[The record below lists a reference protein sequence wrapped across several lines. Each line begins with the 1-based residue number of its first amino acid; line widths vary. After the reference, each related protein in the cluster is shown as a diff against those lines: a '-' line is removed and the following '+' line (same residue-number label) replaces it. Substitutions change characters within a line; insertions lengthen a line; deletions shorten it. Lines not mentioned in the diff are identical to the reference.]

1 MVSTALVHIWGQ
13 LVGAVAWDADSKTAR
28 FEYDAGF
35 DLKKYALAPIKMP
48 EKGIIYSFPELADTE
63 TFKGLPGLLADSVP
77 DRYGK
82 ELINIW
88 LAQQGRPENSLNP
101 VELLCFVG
109 KRGMGALEFEPAQEL
124 KTHPEAIELSHLI
137 DITKSILEERE
148 KLLIHTSHEMKDV
161 MINILKMGTSAGGAR
176 PKAIIA
182 YNEETGEIRSGQTLA
197 DSGFEHWLIKFDAVS
212 DVQFGSATG
221 YGKIEMTYYK
231 MATDFGIDMMESR
244 LIEENDRVHFMTKR
258 FDRENGNQ
266 KIHIQT
272 FCAIQ
277 HYNFNN
283 ITSYSYEQLFQTMRR
298 LRLDYSEAEQMYKR
312 MVFNILAK
320 NCDDHTKNFSF
331 MMKQGAKWQ
340 LAPAYDVCF
349 SYSPESYWVSQHN
362 LSVNG
367 KRKDFERKD
376 LLEIA
381 KQNNIRN
388 PEKIIDEGVAIVNN
402 WSQYAKDYDVDPKK
416 IKAIDNLL
424 LKRL

>member
-1 MVSTALVHIWGQ
+1 
-13 LVGAVAWDADSKTAR
+13 
-28 FEYDAGF
+28 
-35 DLKKYALAPIKMP
+35 
-48 EKGIIYSFPELADTE
+48 
-63 TFKGLPGLLADSVP
+63 
-77 DRYGK
+77 
-82 ELINIW
+82 
-88 LAQQGRPENSLNP
+88 
-101 VELLCFVG
+101 
-109 KRGMGALEFEPAQEL
+109 
-124 KTHPEAIELSHLI
+124 
-137 DITKSILEERE
+137 
-148 KLLIHTSHEMKDV
+148 
-161 MINILKMGTSAGGAR
+161 
-176 PKAIIA
+176 
-182 YNEETGEIRSGQTLA
+182 
-197 DSGFEHWLIKFDAVS
+197 
-212 DVQFGSATG
+212 
-221 YGKIEMTYYK
+221 
-231 MATDFGIDMMESR
+231 
-244 LIEENDRVHFMTKR
+244 
-258 FDRENGNQ
+258 
-266 KIHIQT
+266 
-272 FCAIQ
+272 
-277 HYNFNN
+277 
-283 ITSYSYEQLFQTMRR
+283 
-298 LRLDYSEAEQMYKR
+298 